1 MQVINPH
8 IKKSVVK
15 MINGTVYLPC
25 TCWTVLDP
33 EGVVTIEAIWFGLI
47 GFRMAVNL
55 QLIPRM
61 TSVEKTLYMNGNS
74 EVGAVLKYN
83 ACANVQ
89 ESFTD
94 VLNI

>member
-1 MQVINPH
+1 
-8 IKKSVVK
+8 

-55 QLIPRM
+55 QLKCRP
-61 TSVEKTLYMNGNS
+61 TNENS
-74 EVGAVLKYN
+74 EN
-83 ACANVQ
+83 
-89 ESFTD
+89 D
-94 VLNI
+94 